1 MDTQDSSA
9 ARDGLLQTVRRMIGG
24 DPRASRA
31 FNTLRAKGLAQ
42 SDCEAE
48 IALALVCCIW
58 ETSRGMADR
67 FAAVCDGLASG
78 MSVDDLCP
86 TSLQDSRR
94 SARAYV
100 PPRSDYA

>member
-1 MDTQDSSA
+1 MDAHDSTA
-9 ARDGLLQTVRRMIGG
+9 ARDAILHTVRHMIGN
-24 DPRASRA
+24 DPRVGRA
-31 FNTLRAKGLAQ
+31 FQALCARGLAP

-78 MSVDDLCP
+78 FTVDDLCP

-94 SARAYV
+94 TARAYE
-100 PPRSDYA
+100 PPRSSFA